1 MPTADE
7 LINPRT
13 TDLLASVMA
22 AAGAAPATAL
32 RGCGA
37 LLEGL
42 AFSRRVT
49 TVKEAVLADLP
60 DAYPAFA
67 DVVRAALHRPE
78 FTGWMTFPVNAAVAE
93 RAQGDGVFEPALDL
107 LADLSPLLTA
117 EMAVRPFFSADP
129 PRALDRAMRWTRHP
143 DPHVRRL
150 ASEGTRPR
158 LPWAP
163 RLTAFVA
170 DPTPALPV
178 LDALYR
184 DGSEYVRRSVANHLN
199 DISRDHPGTAVATA
213 ARWLAEP
220 APTTP
225 ALVRHGLRTL
235 VKAGDLDALA
245 LLGHDPGVLVRVV
258 GPDVRTPRVRLGE
271 DLVFGYQVT
280 NTGTRTAR
288 LVIDYVVH
296 YRKANG
302 SLSPK
307 VFKLTRRDLAPGECW
322 SGVRRHPLRPLST
335 RRHHPGTHRVQLQ
348 INGHPY
354 GSNTFALHIPPEAT
368 LTGNDPSPSGQ
379 DVPVEVLRAGQA
391 TPGEG

>member
-22 AAGAAPATAL
+22 AAGAAPARAL

-42 AFSRRVT
+42 PFSRRVT

-67 DVVRAALHRPE
+67 EVVRTALSRSD

-93 RAQGDGVFEPALDL
+93 RALASDVFEPGLDL
-107 LADLSPLLTA
+107 LAALTPRLTA
-117 EMAVRPFFSADP
+117 EMAVRPFLREDLH
-129 PRALDRAMRWTRHP
+129 RALRPALAWTGHP

-163 RLTAFVA
+163 RLTALVT
-170 DPTPALPV
+170 DPAPALPV
-178 LDALYR
+178 LEALYR
-184 DGSEYVRRSVANHLN
+184 DPSEYVRRSVANHLN
-199 DISRDHPGTAVATA
+199 DISHDHPCTAVATA

-235 VKAGDLDALA
+235 VKAGDRDALD
-245 LLGHDPGVLVRVV
+245 LLGHDPDVRVRVV
-258 GPDVRTPRVRLGE
+258 GPDVRTAHVHLGG
-271 DLVFGYQVT
+271 DLVFDYEVT
-280 NTGTRTAR
+280 NTGSRTAR

-307 VFKLTRRDLAPGECW
+307 VFKLTSRDLLPGERR
-322 SGVRRHPLRPLST
+322 SGVRRHPLRPLSP
-335 RRHHPGTHRVQLQ
+335 RRHHPGAHRVQLQ
-348 INGHPY
+348 INGRPY
-354 GSNTFALHIPPEAT
+354 GSCTFTLHIPPEAAI
-368 LTGNDPSPSGQ
+368 G
-379 DVPVEVLRAGQA
+379 
-391 TPGEG
+391 

>member
-22 AAGAAPATAL
+22 AGGAAPATAL

-37 LLEGL
+37 LLEDL

-49 TVKEAVLADLP
+49 AVKEAVLADLP

-67 DVVRAALHRPE
+67 DVVHAALRQPE
-78 FTGWMTFPVNAAVAE
+78 FTGWMTFPVNAAVTE
-93 RAQGDGVFEPALDL
+93 RALASDVFEPGLDL
-107 LADLSPLLTA
+107 LATLTPLLTA
-117 EMAVRPFFSADP
+117 EMAVRPFLSADP
-129 PRALDRAMRWTRHP
+129 PRALERAMLWTRHP

-158 LPWAP
+158 LPWAS

-170 DPTPALPV
+170 DPTPALPI

-184 DGSEYVRRSVANHLN
+184 DPSEYVRRSVANHLN
-199 DISRDHPGTAVATA
+199 DISHDHPGTAVTTA

-235 VKAGDLDALA
+235 VKAGDRDALA
-245 LLGHDPGVLVRVV
+245 LLGHDPDVRVRVV
-258 GPDVRTPRVRLGE
+258 GPDVRTPHVQLGE
-271 DLVFGYQVT
+271 DLVFGYEVT
-280 NTGTRTAR
+280 NTGPRTAR

-307 VFKLTRRDLAPGECW
+307 VFKLTSRDLLPGERR

-335 RRHHPGTHRVQLQ
+335 RRHHPGAHRVQLQ
-348 INGHPY
+348 INGRPY
-354 GSNTFALHIPPEAT
+354 DSCPFTLHIPPEAT
-368 LTGNDPSPSGQ
+368 LG
-379 DVPVEVLRAGQA
+379 
-391 TPGEG
+391 